1 MSMGHAGAFAI
12 VIEEE
17 DLKKLNLEEL
27 LLFYQVV
34 EAAGATVENVANVV
48 MYDDYA
54 NEDTYVDNMYYD
66 DDITEDEIV
75 ERTRPIIEAY
85 EKLREAFKAR
95 TGLELFLSNH
105 NSEDDGDI
113 YDGVSGCFW
122 SLSFSDVYMLTP
134 DAKKLKETIPFE
146 IQHYVVFG

>member
-12 VIEEE
+12 VIEDE

-27 LLFYQVV
+27 LLFYQAV

-48 MYDDYA
+48 MYDDYD
-54 NEDTYVDNMYYD
+54 EDTYVDNMYYD
-66 DDITEDEIV
+66 DDLTEDEV
-75 ERTRPIIEAY
+75 LERTRPIIEAY
-85 EKLREAFKAR
+85 EKLREAFKAH
-95 TGLELFLSNH
+95 TGLELFLSHH
-105 NSEDDGDI
+105 NSEDEGDI

-122 SLSFSDVYMLTP
+122 ALSFSDVYMLTP
-134 DAKKLKETIPFE
+134 EAKKLKETIPFD